1 MDKELTGE
9 KEYILPQVFTKPNK
23 FPVHWSSKMFVRY
36 KHNAIIGELYGAKR
50 MTCNFD
56 KQVWRI
62 REKYWN
68 ASFPSNFVNKT
79 IHNFKK
85 ETEETTIL
93 NGFLNKEN
101 YLLWD
106 FHTHLQTR
114 NSANYWSIK

>member
-36 KHNAIIGELYGAKR
+36 KRNAIIGELYGAKR

-62 REKYWN
+62 RKNIEMLVFHQILLMKL
-68 ASFPSNFVNKT
+68 S
-79 IHNFKK
+79 
-85 ETEETTIL
+85 TIL
-93 NGFLNKEN
+93 KKKQKKLLYLNGVLNKEN
-101 YLLWD
+101 YLL
-106 FHTHLQTR
+106 
-114 NSANYWSIK
+114 